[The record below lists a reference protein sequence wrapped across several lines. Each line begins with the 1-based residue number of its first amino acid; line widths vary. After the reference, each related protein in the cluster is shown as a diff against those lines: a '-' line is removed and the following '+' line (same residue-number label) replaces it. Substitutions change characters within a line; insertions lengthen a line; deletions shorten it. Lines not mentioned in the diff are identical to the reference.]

1 MFESNMLDN
10 IKSMK
15 QWNNPWRDLVT
26 PQFKAFLDSLSK
38 DNNLSTLKEETTEDN
53 EL

>member
-1 MFESNMLDN
+1 MFESQMVEN
-10 IKSMK
+10 IKAI
-15 QWNNPWRDLVT
+15 NNPWRDLVT

-38 DNNLSTLKEETTEDN
+38 DSTSKQDTTEKEE

>member
-38 DNNLSTLKEETTEDN
+38 DSKSKQDITENEE